1 MVNKIENEF
10 KIIHS
15 KLRQLENIYNPY
27 GKNLHFNSLEKADTE
42 LYSQLL
48 ELAQAGLEK
57 VRKHF
62 DYFSKH
68 YM

>member
-10 KIIHS
+10 KIMHS
-15 KLRQLENIYNPY
+15 KLRQLGQIYNPR
-27 GKNLHFNSLEKADTE
+27 GKNLHFNSLDNADAE

-57 VRKHF
+57 VHKHAIN
-62 DYFSKH
+62 YL
-68 YM
+68 

>member
-1 MVNKIENEF
+1 M
-10 KIIHS
+10 HS
-15 KLRQLENIYNPY
+15 KLRQLEQIYNSRE
-27 GKNLHFNSLEKADTE
+27 KNLHFNSLEKANAE

-57 VRKHF
+57 VRKHS

-68 YM
+68 SL